1 MTTIE
6 PEVRRRAAAP
16 LPPSSRTTASSAR
29 ALPAPR
35 SSRVL
40 DTDIGAVLGG
50 FLVVVLGLWV
60 RHGEAGKMLDGWLG
74 FWTGLS
80 QLSGLLAAAAGLLGL
95 ALVARPRGLERRY
108 GLDRMFVWHRIL
120 GETMAVL
127 VGVHVVAGTAEWA
140 LGGTLWDAVRDAT
153 GREPYMAGAF
163 IGALLVGLVTVTSL
177 RSIRRR
183 LAYESWYFVHLLA
196 YVGLALSFS
205 HEIVAGGDLA
215 DDRWARWFWVGAHVV
230 VALWIVWSRWGGLV
244 SATLRPLEVT
254 GLRHLNDDTVELRL
268 GGPGLDRVKAL
279 PGQFMML
286 RPLHGRL
293 WWQTHPFSLSGAPD
307 TDGLRFTIKARGDA
321 SGAITGLPLGTRVV
335 VEGPY
340 GACTPEVIGDD
351 KVLFVV
357 GGVGI
362 APVRALLERLGPSA
376 QPIVLYRAHSAKDLV
391 HLDELQALV
400 AARGGVVH
408 TLVGPTATLKVKDP
422 FSARVLRKIA
432 PDIGERVAVL
442 CGPER
447 LLHAARAGL
456 KDAGVPVDRI
466 HYERV
471 WW

>member
-1 MTTIE
+1 MTAIE
-6 PEVRRRAAAP
+6 SEFRRPDRPP
-16 LPPSSRTTASSAR
+16 LPPTARGAGAAR
-29 ALPAPR
+29 PLATPAP
-35 SSRVL
+35 SRLL
-40 DTDIGAVLGG
+40 DTDLGAVLGG
-50 FLVVVLGLWV
+50 FAVVVLGLWI
-60 RHGEAGKMLDGWLG
+60 RHGEAGRLFDGWLG
-74 FWTGLS
+74 FWTSLS

-95 ALVARPRGLERRY
+95 TLVARPRSVERRY

-127 VGVHVVAGTAEWA
+127 VGAHVVAGTAEWA
-140 LGGTLWDAVRDAT
+140 VGGSLWSAVRDAT

-163 IGALLVGLVTVTSL
+163 VGSLLVGLVTITSL

-183 LAYESWYFVHLLA
+183 MAYETWYFVHLLA

-205 HEIVAGGDLA
+205 HEIVVGGDLA
-215 DDRWARWFWVGAHVV
+215 DDRWARTFWVLAHVG
-230 VALWIVWSRWGGLV
+230 VAAWIVWGRWGHLMQ
-244 SATLRPLEVT
+244 AALRPLKVT
-254 GLRHLNDDTVELRL
+254 GITNLNNNTVELRI
-268 GGPGLDRVKAL
+268 GGPGIEKITADA
-279 PGQFMML
+279 GQFMML

-293 WWQTHPFSLSGAPD
+293 WWQTHPFSLSGAPN

-321 SGAITGLPLGTRVV
+321 SAAMTSLPVGTRVV

-362 APVRALLERLGPSA
+362 APVRAMLERLGPSA
-376 QPIVLYRAHSAKDLV
+376 APIVLYRAHSTKDLV

-400 AARGGVVH
+400 AARNGVVH
-408 TLVGPTATLKVKDP
+408 TLVGPTAKLKVKDP
-422 FSARVLRKIA
+422 FSARVLRKLT
-432 PDIGERVAVL
+432 PDVAARVAVL

-456 KDAGVPVDRI
+456 KEAGVPLDRI